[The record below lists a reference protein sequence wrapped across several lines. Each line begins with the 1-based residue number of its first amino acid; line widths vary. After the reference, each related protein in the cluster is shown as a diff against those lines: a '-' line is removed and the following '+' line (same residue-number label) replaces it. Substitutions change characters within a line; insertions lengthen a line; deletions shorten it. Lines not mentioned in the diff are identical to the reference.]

1 MNTNIHKEIGYALLF
16 IKTIIFWLG
25 MMHEKKSAI
34 LASLYFLYNIH
45 TCFDLHCLCFNA
57 AIPPQLEKYILLS
70 LKVLPM
76 PLSVEQQ
83 KPTTKMSHTG
93 KRMRRVIILAQQKWQ
108 YPLLHYDYSKATEQ
122 KQEQSRMSLQHQSS
136 TSQTD
141 LFSLLVDSIHCFG
154 IFPNSISEVQ
164 DGYTILL

>member
-1 MNTNIHKEIGYALLF
+1 MYVLQQAWVYEHKYTQRNWVRSL

-76 PLSVEQQ
+76 PLSVEQY

-93 KRMRRVIILAQQKWQ
+93 KRMRRVIILA
-108 YPLLHYDYSKATEQ
+108 
-122 KQEQSRMSLQHQSS
+122 
-136 TSQTD
+136 
-141 LFSLLVDSIHCFG
+141 
-154 IFPNSISEVQ
+154 
-164 DGYTILL
+164 